1 MKVGFLIHGLDV
13 SSCRYRVLQYFPY
26 LKDHG
31 IETSVLF
38 YPRTWFAR
46 VQFPRLLKELNL
58 LYIHRKLF
66 HPLEFWLIRKK
77 ARKIIYDFDDA
88 LMYRSSGPRGP
99 HSISRRTK
107 FAYMA
112 RRVDTLVAGNQ
123 FLQSEAL
130 PYNSH
135 VEIIP
140 TSIDLSHYGVM
151 NKFHPEGP
159 LIIGWLGSS
168 STLKYLKLLM
178 PTLEALY
185 QHYPHFQLKIV
196 CDQFLESP
204 ILPVIQKR
212 WSLDEEEADLKSFD
226 IGIMPLVDD
235 LWSRGKCGLKILQY
249 YGAGVPAVVTPVG
262 INRDIVKDG
271 VNGFWARHEEEWKDR
286 LLRLI
291 QDGTLRREMGLR
303 GRETVKNEY
312 SLEANGPRILAVLQ
326 RTSAL

>member
-31 IETSVLF
+31 IEASVFF
-38 YPRTWFAR
+38 YPQTWFDR
-46 VQFPRLLKELNL
+46 IQFPRLLKEFDL

-66 HPLEFWLIRKK
+66 HPLEFWLIRRK
-77 ARKIIYDFDDA
+77 AKKIIYDFDDA

-99 HSISRRTK
+99 HSFSRRTK
-107 FAYMA
+107 FAYMVK
-112 RRVDTLVAGNQ
+112 RVDTVVAGNQ
-123 FLQSEAL
+123 FLRSETL

-135 VEIIP
+135 VEVIP
-140 TSIDLSHYGVM
+140 TSIDLSHYGVK
-151 NKFHPEGP
+151 NEFHPDGP
-159 LIIGWLGSS
+159 LVIGWLGTS
-168 STLKYLKLLM
+168 STLKYLERLM
-178 PTLEALY
+178 PTLENLY
-185 QHYPHFQLKIV
+185 QRYPHFQLKIV

-235 LWSRGKCGLKILQY
+235 LWSMGKCGLKILQY
-249 YGAGVPAVVTPVG
+249 YGVGVPAVVTPVG

-271 VNGFWARHEEEWKDR
+271 LNGFWAQHEEEWKGR

-291 QDGTLRREMGLR
+291 QDETLRREMGLR
-303 GRETVKNEY
+303 GRETVKSEY
-312 SLEANGPRILAVLQ
+312 SLEVNAPRILSVLQ
-326 RTSAL
+326 KTSAL

>member
-31 IETSVLF
+31 IETSVFF
-38 YPRTWFAR
+38 YPRTWFDR
-46 VQFPRLLKELNL
+46 VQFPRLLKEFDL

-66 HPLEFWLIRKK
+66 HPLEFWLIRRKV
-77 ARKIIYDFDDA
+77 RKIIYDFDDA

-112 RRVDTLVAGNQ
+112 KRVDAVVAGNQ
-123 FLQSEAL
+123 FLRSEAL

-135 VEIIP
+135 VEVIP
-140 TSIDLSHYGVM
+140 TSIDLSHYGVK
-151 NKFHPEGP
+151 NKFHPDGP
-159 LIIGWLGSS
+159 LVIGWLGSS
-168 STLKYLKLLM
+168 STLKYLNRLM
-178 PTLEALY
+178 PTLETLY

-196 CDQFLESP
+196 CDQFLESS
-204 ILPVIQKR
+204 ILPVIKKR
-212 WSLDEEEADLKSFD
+212 WSFDEEGVDLQSFD

-271 VNGFWARHEEEWKDR
+271 VNGFWAQHEEEWKGR

-291 QDGTLRREMGLR
+291 QDETLRREMGLR
-303 GRETVKNEY
+303 GRETVKSEY
-312 SLEANGPRILAVLQ
+312 SLEVNASRILAVLQ
-326 RTSAL
+326 RTAAL

>member
-26 LKDHG
+26 LKDNG
-31 IETSVLF
+31 IETSILF

-46 VQFPRLLKELNL
+46 VQFPRLLKELDL

-66 HPLEFWLIRKK
+66 HPLEFWLIRKR

-88 LMYRSSGPRGP
+88 VMYRSSGPKGP
-99 HSISRRTK
+99 HSFSRRTK
-107 FAYMA
+107 FTYMA

-140 TSIDLSHYGVM
+140 TSIDLSHYGVK
-151 NKFHPEGP
+151 NQFHPEGP
-159 LIIGWLGSS
+159 LVIGWLGSS
-168 STLKYLKLLM
+168 STLKYLNHLM

-185 QHYPHFQLKIV
+185 RRSPHFQLKIV
-196 CDQFLESP
+196 CDQFLESS
-204 ILPVIQKR
+204 ILPVIKKR
-212 WSLDEEEADLKSFD
+212 WSLDEERGDLKSFD
-226 IGIMPLVDD
+226 IGVMPLVDD

-249 YGAGVPAVVTPVG
+249 YGAAVPVVVSPVG

-271 VNGFWARHEEEWKDR
+271 VNGFWAQQEEEWEDR

-291 QDGTLRREMGLR
+291 QDEALRREMGLR
-303 GRETVKNEY
+303 GRETVESGY
-312 SLEANGPRILAVLQ
+312 SLEVNAPRMLAVLQ
-326 RTSAL
+326 RTAAL